1 MEIFGIMVDILRWE
15 RSGNLIWKWTF
26 FIYLNISHI
35 KPNMDKQLRG
45 YKARRGNKYASHPT
59 NVEME
64 NVHLT

>member
-1 MEIFGIMVDILRWE
+1 MEMAIFF
-15 RSGNLIWKWTF
+15 N
-26 FIYLNISHI
+26 LNISHI